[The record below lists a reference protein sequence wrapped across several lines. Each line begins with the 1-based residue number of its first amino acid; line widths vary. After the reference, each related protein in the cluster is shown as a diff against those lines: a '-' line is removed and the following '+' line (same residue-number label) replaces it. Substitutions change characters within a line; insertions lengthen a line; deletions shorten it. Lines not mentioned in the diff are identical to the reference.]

1 MGSAF
6 SALFGRGS
14 TVAEGSSESLHVLP
28 FHSSERWQLHFN
40 EVKETSKLVVIDF
53 TASWCGPCRFIAPV
67 FNEMA
72 KKFSNA
78 EFVKIDVDELPVIL
92 TSLIHSN

>member
-1 MGSAF
+1 MYVHASSKISTF
-6 SALFGRGS
+6 LF
-14 TVAEGSSESLHVLP
+14 LLNCNININ
-28 FHSSERWQLHFN
+28 Q
-40 EVKETSKLVVIDF
+40 VVIDF